1 MTMHGIDVSGWQP
14 ANITQIVTDYQFA
27 LVKITGAT
35 NYTSKRAPEQIK
47 HAVDSGK
54 RLGLYHFALEGE
66 SDRGAVEEAK
76 HFVSVAKEFLKH
88 KPVLVLDWEAKAADT
103 LSLLWAKTWLDYV
116 YKETGVKP
124 FFYSYENFLQK
135 NVDQTKPIRDAGY
148 PLWVASY
155 GDGKRTTYQD
165 TPTVP
170 QQLGW
175 GLAYLFQFTKTGRL
189 AGYSGDL
196 DLNVFYG
203 TVSDWERL
211 AGYEKP
217 TPPPQPIKK
226 TVEQIAQE
234 VLGGLWGNGTDRI
247 DRLIKAGYNPKAVQD
262 KVNAILNPKKPLAV
276 IAQEVLD
283 QKWGNGA
290 DRIKRLKAAGYN
302 PDEVQAEVNKR
313 LGIKTIAEIA
323 KEVIAGKWGNGN
335 SRMAK
340 LRKAGH
346 NVGLVQ
352 AEVNRQLGIK

>member
-35 NYTSKRAPEQIK
+35 NYTSKRAPEQVK
-47 HAVDSGK
+47 HAFDAGK
-54 RLGLYHFALEGE
+54 RVGLYHFALEGE
-66 SDRGAVEEAK
+66 PDRGAVEEAK
-76 HFVSVAKEFLKH
+76 HFVSVAKDLLKYN
-88 KPVLVLDWEAKAADT
+88 PVLVLDWEATAAET
-103 LSLLWAKTWLDYV
+103 LPLSWAKDWLDYV
-116 YKETGVKP
+116 YKQTGVKP
-124 FFYSYENFLQK
+124 FFYSYEDFLQK
-135 NVDQTKPIRDAGY
+135 SVDQTKAIRDAGY

-155 GDGKRTTYQD
+155 GNEKRTTYQD
-165 TPTVP
+165 VPSVP

-175 GLAYLFQFTKTGRL
+175 GLAHLFQFTRTGRL
-189 AGYSGDL
+189 TGYAGDL

-203 TVSDWERL
+203 VVGDWDRL
-211 AGYEKP
+211 AGKKEVV
-217 TPPPQPIKK
+217 TPPKPVKK
-226 TVEQIAQE
+226 TVEQLARE
-234 VLGGLWGNGTDRI
+234 VLGGLWGNGADRVNNLT
-247 DRLIKAGYNPKAVQD
+247 RAGYNADAVQ
-262 KVNAILNPKKPLAV
+262 KAVNAILNPKKPIDV
-276 IAQEVLD
+276 IAKEVIA

-290 DRIKRLKAAGYN
+290 DRVKRLKDAGYN
-302 PDEVQAEVNKR
+302 PDAVQAEVNR
-313 LGIKTIAEIA
+313 QLGIKTIAEIA